1 MPGKSE
7 PQRLEPQQSKPRR
20 CTRQRSE
27 PQWSKSQQSA
37 PLQSV
42 PRLTNQKISAPL
54 QSVPRQTNLQQL
66 RLQLFMAILLATTML
81 TGLSTVGCSTTDGDS
96 SFGQG
101 LSRSLQSLDKKPA
114 SMIVSISEQMSSI
127 EIEQA
132 IQAALLAAE
141 FGEMVTV
148 RCNSLILLDNPITIL
163 LEPGQ
168 ELCWMADCQSS
179 GPDLLCLDGSGSFTL
194 GLCELTAQGHAI
206 NILPTASYLSASIDG
221 GSISSNSLSAILLDG
236 QECRLVLQSGS
247 ISTLGQENHAIFGH
261 GTVVI
266 SGGNIT
272 TDGELSSAVL
282 LTESYL
288 TIHDGLLQALGEGSQ
303 TVACQK
309 STVQVYGGS
318 ISAESQ
324 NAASTTLMLDDC
336 LLYLT
341 GGQVSNASTGGSAVC
356 VIKSQALVD
365 GSSISSQGL
374 SSIGILNR
382 ASQLTIY
389 SGTVDASGLQ
399 SSAIVVDNYGA
410 VMVYAAQLTTELDTG
425 VIFKAEAGFIL
436 FLSDLFE
443 ADSPY
448 TLGSVGDRSS
458 AIIEVSSL
466 VVYPDWAGSDTR
478 LNILYSHSE
487 TSADITC
494 QWNTSGELPLVIINY
509 TTADTKQHSARL
521 EWGEF

>member
-1 MPGKSE
+1 
-7 PQRLEPQQSKPRR
+7 
-20 CTRQRSE
+20 
-27 PQWSKSQQSA
+27 
-37 PLQSV
+37 
-42 PRLTNQKISAPL
+42 
-54 QSVPRQTNLQQL
+54 
-66 RLQLFMAILLATTML
+66 
-81 TGLSTVGCSTTDGDS
+81 
-96 SFGQG
+96 
-101 LSRSLQSLDKKPA
+101 
-114 SMIVSISEQMSSI
+114 MIVTISEQMNST

-141 FGEMVTV
+141 FGETVTV
-148 RCNSLILLDNPITIL
+148 RSNSLILLDEPITL
-163 LEPGQ
+163 KLEPGQ

-179 GPDLLCLDGSGSFTL
+179 GSDLLCLDGSGSFTL

-221 GSISSNSLSAILLDG
+221 GNISSNSLSAILLDG

-247 ISTLGQENHAIFGH
+247 ISTLGLENHAIFGH

-266 SGGNIT
+266 SGGSIT
-272 TDGELSSAVL
+272 TSGESSSAVL

-288 TIHDGLLQALGEGSQ
+288 TIHDGQLQALGEGSQ
-303 TVACQK
+303 TVECRK

-318 ISAESQ
+318 VSAKSQ
-324 NAASTTLMLDDC
+324 NAASNTLMLDDC

-341 GGQVSNASTGGSAVC
+341 GGQITNASSGGSAVC
-356 VIKSQALVD
+356 VINSQALVD
-365 GSSISSQGL
+365 GSSIYSQGM

-389 SGTVDASGLQ
+389 SGTVAASGLQ
-399 SSAIVVDNYGA
+399 SKAIVVDNYGA
-410 VMVYAAQLTTELDTG
+410 VMVYAAQLSADLDSG
-425 VIFKAEAGFIL
+425 VIFRAEAGFIL

-443 ADSPY
+443 ADTPY

-458 AIIEVSSL
+458 AIIEVGSL
-466 VVYPDWAGSDTR
+466 VVYPEWAGSDTR

-494 QWNTSGELPLVIINY
+494 QWNTTGELPLVVITY
-509 TTADTKQHSARL
+509 TTADAKQHSARL